1 MLDFN
6 ILTTCASGFDLQAE
20 ARDEYTR
27 FGSW

>member
-6 ILTTCASGFDLQAE
+6 ISTTCASGFDLQAE
-20 ARDEYTR
+20 ATDEYPR